1 VVQEPVLILQLARGS
16 AVDRKL
22 GENLPADVA
31 SGEVVID
38 HGPADSQG
46 HLEAGGPGEVV
57 LSLPSPE
64 GLAREAD
71 EVHRVI
77 AGAGSGVEPLVVVI
91 EAAEELR
98 EDELGAVVD
107 AARHSSRPVIV
118 RILRDG

>member
-1 VVQEPVLILQLARGS
+1 VAQEPVLILQLARGS
-16 AVDRKL
+16 AVDRQL
-22 GENLPADVA
+22 GEEAPAGVA

-71 EVHRVI
+71 EVRRVI

>member
-1 VVQEPVLILQLARGS
+1 VAQEPVLILQLARGS

-22 GENLPADVA
+22 GENAPAGVA

-71 EVHRVI
+71 EVRRVI